1 MRYHRVMIHED
12 KEFLFELLSTPS
24 PSGWES
30 SGQKRWADRMREISD
45 SVDSDAYGS
54 AWAKLAGTGG
64 SDFTLMLEAHA
75 DEIGFIVKHIDE
87 KGFLTMSPIGGSDR
101 TIAAARKVRIFGSK
115 GEVIGIFGNTAIH
128 LRNTKEDKV
137 PEWKD
142 LFLDVGAS
150 SADEVAEL
158 GIRVGHPAIYVDQAE
173 ELSGNRLV
181 GRALDNRISGYM
193 LTRVFHELHEGE
205 RPFATTLAVNA
216 IQEELGGFGAKMAS
230 YRLFPNAAICFD
242 VTHATDTPGID
253 QKSNGKVELGKGPT
267 VAHGMANHP
276 TVVARLIELAEK
288 ENIPLQH
295 EAISTTTR
303 TDTDSIFIAREGI
316 PSALISIPMRYMHS
330 PTELIDFD
338 DVEAAAKLTVA
349 FVRSISKGE
358 QFWNKL

>member
-1 MRYHRVMIHED
+1 MIYSD

-24 PSGWES
+24 PSGWET
-30 SGQKRWADRMREISD
+30 SGQKKWAGRMREFSD
-45 SVDSDAYGS
+45 AVESDAYGS
-54 AWAKLAGTGG
+54 AWARLDGVGG
-64 SDFTLMLEAHA
+64 DRFTVMLESHV
-75 DEIGFIVKHIDE
+75 DEIGFIVKHVDE
-87 KGFLTMSPIGGSDR
+87 KGFLSMSPIGGSDR
-101 TIAAARKVRIFGSK
+101 SIAAARKVKIFGDK
-115 GEVIGIFGNTAIH
+115 GEVTGIFGNTAIH

-142 LFLDVGAS
+142 LFLDVGANNPE
-150 SADEVAEL
+150 EVAAL

-173 ELSGNRLV
+173 ELSGHRLV

-193 LTRVFHELHEGE
+193 LTRVFSELHASE

-276 TVVARLIELAEK
+276 AIVRRLIELAER
-288 ENIPLQH
+288 ESIPLQH

-316 PSALISIPMRYMHS
+316 PSALVSIPMRYMHS

-349 FVRSISKGE
+349 FVRSIQEGDS
-358 QFWNKL
+358 FRNDI